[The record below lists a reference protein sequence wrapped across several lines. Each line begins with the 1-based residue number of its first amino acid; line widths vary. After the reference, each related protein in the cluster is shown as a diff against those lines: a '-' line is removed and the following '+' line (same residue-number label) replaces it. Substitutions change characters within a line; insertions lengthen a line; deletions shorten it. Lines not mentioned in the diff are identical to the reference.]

1 MNRRTSESS
10 LVREQRQFL
19 SFLVRKHKEP
29 KRTTE
34 MIPDLEYIISKESLK
49 ELKLLLRKKKKLN
62 EDSFINVLV
71 YEWAHLWKTTNY
83 LISMFGEVEQKS
95 RCTKTC
101 RIMRLGSLRRNVIT
115 TSEEY
120 IFLKFTR
127 SRITGS
133 FF

>member
-10 LVREQRQFL
+10 LVREHRQFL
-19 SFLVRKHKEP
+19 SLLVRKHKEP
-29 KRTTE
+29 KKKTTK
-34 MIPDLEYIISKESLK
+34 MIPDLEYTISKESLK
-49 ELKLLLRKKKKLN
+49 ELKLLLRKKKKMN

-101 RIMRLGSLRRNVIT
+101 RIMRLGSLRRKVIT

-127 SRITGS
+127 SES
-133 FF
+133 